1 MSLHKRLLVYLLIA
15 APAAWL
21 LALLLSINRTE
32 HEVNELFDTQM
43 IHLAREVQTSVLQ
56 LGERASSTPPK
67 AQPSGGEAPSTGD
80 ADLNDIAIAAWDRD
94 GRHLLVDAGSVAMPH
109 RTDVSGFVDTTLNQ
123 ETWRIFYLQEPHAA
137 LVVAA
142 SQRLDERDELV
153 WNLMGS
159 QILPWLLVLPVLAWA
174 MSVAIRMALSP
185 VLALTNNLNE
195 RQADDLHALPV
206 DQQPQELKPL
216 LKAMNQL
223 FGRVGALLQRERR
236 FTADAAHELRTPLAV
251 LRAQW
256 EVMQHASDDREKIQA
271 QRQLDAGFDRME
283 RLVSQM
289 LQMSRLDA
297 TERLPQAH
305 AVDWAPV
312 VEQAVSDVLPL
323 SDQRQVDLICEWP
336 DDPTA
341 ALPILGDT
349 VLMEVLLRN
358 LIDNAVRYATVNS
371 NVEIRLSPD
380 ALVIT
385 NTVVDRAAERVAR
398 WGERFHRPPGAEQTG
413 SGLGASIVQRVAEL
427 HGLHVQVVAPDEQH
441 ISVRL
446 SKA

>member
-21 LALLLSINRTE
+21 LALLFSINRTE

-56 LGERASSTPPK
+56 LGEYNATPEITAKSTHEQLTT
-67 AQPSGGEAPSTGD
+67 AGN
-80 ADLNDIAIAAWDRD
+80 ADLNDIAIAVWDR
-94 GRHLLVDAGSVAMPH
+94 GGHHLLVDAGSVDIPH
-109 RTDVSGFVDTTLNQ
+109 RSDVSGFVDITLNQ
-123 ETWRIFYLQEPHAA
+123 TPWRIYYLQVPDAA

-142 SQRLDERDELV
+142 GQMLDERDELV

-185 VLALTNNLNE
+185 VLALTHNLNQRE
-195 RQADDLHALPV
+195 ADDLHALTV
-206 DQQPQELKPL
+206 DQQPQELRPL

-256 EVMQHASDDREKIQA
+256 EVMQHASDEREKTQA
-271 QRQLDAGFDRME
+271 QRQLAAGFERME
-283 RLVSQM
+283 RLVTQM

-297 TERLPQAH
+297 TERLPQAQP
-305 AVDWAPV
+305 VDWAPV
-312 VEQAVSDVLPL
+312 LEQAVSDVLPL
-323 SDQRQVDLICEWP
+323 SDQRQVDLVCEWP
-336 DDPTA
+336 DDPA
-341 ALPILGDT
+341 SALPILGDA
-349 VLMEVLLRN
+349 VLMGVLLRN
-358 LIDNAVRYATVNS
+358 LLDNAVRYATANS
-371 NVEIRLSPD
+371 SVEIRLSPE

-427 HGLHVQVVAPDEQH
+427 HGLHVQVLAPDEQH

>member
-56 LGERASSTPPK
+56 LGERASTTPPN
-67 AQPSGGEAPSTGD
+67 AQPSGGEATSTGD

-109 RTDVSGFVDTTLNQ
+109 RPDVSGFVDTTLNQ
-123 ETWRIFYLQEPHAA
+123 EPWRIYYLQAPDAA

-142 SQRLDERDELV
+142 GQKLYERDELV
-153 WNLMGS
+153 WNLMAS

-185 VLALTNNLNE
+185 VLALTHNLNQ

-206 DQQPQELKPL
+206 DQQPQELRPL
-216 LKAMNQL
+216 LEAMNQL
-223 FGRVGALLQRERR
+223 FGRVESLLLRERR
-236 FTADAAHELRTPLAV
+236 FTADATHELRTPLAV

-256 EVMQHASDDREKIQA
+256 EVMQHASDEREKTQA
-271 QRQLDAGFDRME
+271 QRQLAAGFERME
-283 RLVSQM
+283 RLVTQM

-297 TERLPQAH
+297 TERLPQAQ
-305 AVDWAPV
+305 AVEWAPV
-312 VEQAVSDVLPL
+312 LEQAVSDVLPL
-323 SDQRQVDLICEWP
+323 SDQRQVDLVCEWP
-336 DDPTA
+336 DDPTS
-341 ALPILGDT
+341 ALPVVGDA
-349 VLMEVLLRN
+349 VLMGVLLRN
-358 LIDNAVRYATVNS
+358 LLDNAVRYATANS
-371 NVEIRLSPD
+371 TVEIRLSPE

-427 HGLHVQVVAPDEQH
+427 HGLHVQVLAPDEQH

>member
-56 LGERASSTPPK
+56 LGERVSTTPPN

-94 GRHLLVDAGSVAMPH
+94 GRHLLVDAGSVDMPH
-109 RTDVSGFVDTTLNQ
+109 RTDVSGFVDIRLNQ
-123 ETWRIFYLQEPHAA
+123 EPWRIYYLQEPHAA

-142 SQRLDERDELV
+142 GQRLDERDELV

-185 VLALTNNLNE
+185 VLALTHNLNQ
-195 RQADDLHALPV
+195 RQADDLHALPE
-206 DQQPQELKPL
+206 DQQPQELRPL
-216 LKAMNQL
+216 LQAMNQL
-223 FGRVGALLQRERR
+223 FGRVGSLLQRERR

-256 EVMQHASDDREKIQA
+256 EVMQHASDDREKTQA
-271 QRQLDAGFDRME
+271 QRQLAAGFERME
-283 RLVSQM
+283 RLVTQM

-297 TERLPQAH
+297 TERLPQAQ
-305 AVDWAPV
+305 AVEWAPV

-323 SDQRQVDLICEWP
+323 SDQRQVDLVCEWP
-336 DDPTA
+336 DDHA
-341 ALPILGDT
+341 SALPVVGDA
-349 VLMEVLLRN
+349 VLMGVLLRN
-358 LIDNAVRYATVNS
+358 LLDNAVRYATVKS
-371 NVEIRLSPD
+371 TVEIRLSAE

-385 NTVVDRAAERVAR
+385 NSVVDRAADRVAR

-427 HGLHVQVVAPDEQH
+427 HGLHVQVLAPDEQH

>member
-56 LGERASSTPPK
+56 LGERTETTAPNK
-67 AQPSGGEAPSTGD
+67 DPSGNEGPSAGD
-80 ADLNDIAIAAWDRD
+80 ADLNDIAIAAWDRH
-94 GRHLLVDAGSVAMPH
+94 GRHLLVDAGSVVIPH
-109 RTDVSGFVDTTLNQ
+109 RPDFSGFVDTTLNQ
-123 ETWRIFYLQEPHAA
+123 EPWRIYYLQAPDAD

-142 SQRLDERDELV
+142 GQKLNERDELV

-185 VLALTNNLNE
+185 VLALANNLNE
-195 RQADDLHALPV
+195 RQADDLHALPSE
-206 DQQPQELKPL
+206 QQPQELQPL
-216 LKAMNQL
+216 LQAMNQL
-223 FGRVGALLQRERR
+223 FGRVESLLQRERR

-256 EVMQHASDDREKIQA
+256 EVMQHAGNDREKSHA
-271 QRQLDAGFDRME
+271 QQQLDAGFERME
-283 RLVSQM
+283 RLVTQM

-297 TERLPQAH
+297 TERLPQAQ
-305 AVDWAPV
+305 AVAWASV
-312 VEQAVSDVLPL
+312 LEQAVADVLPL
-323 SDQRQVDLICEWP
+323 SDQRQVEMVCEWP
-336 DDPTA
+336 DNPA
-341 ALPILGDT
+341 MALPIVGDPILMG
-349 VLMEVLLRN
+349 VLMRN
-358 LIDNAVRYATVNS
+358 LLDNAVRYASVNS
-371 NVEIRLSPD
+371 TVEIRLSPD

-385 NTVVDRAAERVAR
+385 NTVADQASQRVAR
-398 WGERFHRPPGAEQTG
+398 WGERFYRPPGADETG
-413 SGLGASIVQRVAEL
+413 SGLGASIVQRVAKL
-427 HGLHVQVVAPDEQH
+427 HGLHVQVLAPEEQH
-441 ISVRL
+441 VSVRL
-446 SKA
+446 TKA

>member
-1 MSLHKRLLVYLLIA
+1 MSLHKRLLVYLLVA

-56 LGERASSTPPK
+56 LGERTSTTTPNTHASGVK
-67 AQPSGGEAPSTGD
+67 APSAGES
-80 ADLNDIAIAAWDRD
+80 DLNDIAIAAWDRD
-94 GRHLLVDAGSVAMPH
+94 GHHLLVDAGSVAMPH

-142 SQRLDERDELV
+142 GQRLDERDELV

-206 DQQPQELKPL
+206 DPHPQELRPL
-216 LKAMNQL
+216 LQAMNQL
-223 FGRVGALLQRERR
+223 FGRVESLLQRERR

-256 EVMQHASDDREKIQA
+256 EVMQHASDDREKTQA

-283 RLVSQM
+283 RLVTQM

-349 VLMEVLLRN
+349 VLVGVLLRN
-358 LIDNAVRYATVNS
+358 LLDNAVRYATVNS
-371 NVEIRLSPD
+371 TVEIRLSPD

-427 HGLHVQVVAPDEQH
+427 HGLHVQVVATDEQH
-441 ISVRL
+441 VSVRL